1 MQLARTAVRR
11 SSLLWALAQPA
22 RPMRMHWSFALI
34 LTERAWETLGVPV
47 DQRAELQERFGE
59 YKPPGGTS
67 YLFEDH
73 PMPAW
78 ISLPV
83 EVNYERW
90 GESLERWTISNSWLS
105 GWGDPGTHHEK
116 RVVEFLPSVDEPDRV
131 VIWGGSEGPHFRFED
146 HRLFFVNRDEN
157 VSTMPDGILYLKEG
171 ARVLFD
177 IAAPTLS
184 MSRDDWRQT
193 DELNPLDG
201 FASPMDP
208 GVDGMGFYS
217 RRQGLERFECVDWN
231 KGFRWDLEVHDLRP
245 SLRARVFRVRRSLW
259 RRKVTGLVVELAVN
273 GAKLV
278 ANPVSVEPAS
288 DGRAIPK
295 KGETVWVVL
304 NDEGGIDRLWL
315 ISFSR

>member
-22 RPMRMHWSFALI
+22 RPMRMHWSFSLI

-67 YLFEDH
+67 YLFKDH

-171 ARVLFD
+171 ARGCS
-177 IAAPTLS
+177 T
-184 MSRDDWRQT
+184 SR
-193 DELNPLDG
+193 
-201 FASPMDP
+201 
-208 GVDGMGFYS
+208 
-217 RRQGLERFECVDWN
+217 
-231 KGFRWDLEVHDLRP
+231 H
-245 SLRARVFRVRRSLW
+245 RRS
-259 RRKVTGLVVELAVN
+259 A
-273 GAKLV
+273 
-278 ANPVSVEPAS
+278 
-288 DGRAIPK
+288 
-295 KGETVWVVL
+295 
-304 NDEGGIDRLWL
+304 
-315 ISFSR
+315 